1 MPVSALFRVHVS
13 ERFGHVSEHFRMAMW
28 EGVRIMHVSCCI
40 RQGVWR
46 GLGGRAYH
54 ARIIAYLHARMH
66 GARGRAYLVRIIH
79 VSSCITVRVSC
90 VVYRVWGS
98 RIIDLYRVV
107 S

>member
-13 ERFGHVSEHFRMAMW
+13 ERFGHVSEHLRMALW
-28 EGVRIMHVSCCI
+28 EGPRIMHVSCCI

-46 GLGGRAYH
+46 GLGGGAYH
-54 ARIIAYLHARMH
+54 ARITHVSACSHARRE
-66 GARGRAYLVRIIH
+66 GTR
-79 VSSCITVRVSC
+79 VSGPYHRVSACIMVRVSW

-98 RIIDLYRVV
+98 RIIALYRVV